1 MVASCEKMVKLYYI
15 VVDTQILS
23 KGEYMASYK
32 KWTDAELQFI
42 RDNLNSLA
50 DKDLA
55 NKLSGMTGENI
66 SQAMIRRQRRKLGVN
81 KPRGRPRKVVA
92 ISANDQSSTVG

>member
-1 MVASCEKMVKLYYI
+1 M
-15 VVDTQILS
+15 
-23 KGEYMASYK
+23 GSYK

-42 RDNLNSLA
+42 RDNLTSLA

-66 SQAMIRRQRRKLGVN
+66 SQAMVRRQRRKLGVN
-81 KPRGRPRKVVA
+81 KPRGRPRKN
-92 ISANDQSSTVG
+92 ISVSLSVNDETTSI

>member
-1 MVASCEKMVKLYYI
+1 MVKLYYI

-23 KGEYMASYK
+23 KGEYMATYK

-50 DKDLA
+50 DKELA

-66 SQAMIRRQRRKLGVN
+66 SQAMVRRQRRKLGVN
-81 KPRGRPRKVVA
+81 KPRGRPRKNVTVSTTA
-92 ISANDQSSTVG
+92 DNDNNG